1 MGTAPW
7 LFAFLAV
14 ADFLDLC
21 QVPAKV
27 VAETAGEV
35 VDALFFDQPVGVV
48 VGEGVGRIV
57 LVGQGDKAYGLVVF
71 VGDGLAFGILP
82 PFGQA
87 TAVAQQLG
95 GLALAIGVGQDLG
108 PVRCR

>member
-27 VAETAGEV
+27 VAETASEV
-35 VDALFFDQPVGVV
+35 VDALFFDQAVGVGKAV
-48 VGEGVGRIV
+48 NGVYILMMCSGLMIPDTHLGENIARYRGV
-57 LVGQGDKAYGLVVF
+57 
-71 VGDGLAFGILP
+71 
-82 PFGQA
+82 
-87 TAVAQQLG
+87 
-95 GLALAIGVGQDLG
+95 
-108 PVRCR
+108 